1 MELSNRFDEA
11 LVYAHGLHRAQ
22 KRKGTEI
29 PYVAHLI
36 GVASIAIE
44 HGGDEDQAI
53 AALLHDAPE
62 DQGGKA
68 TLEEI
73 RRRFGDGV
81 AAIVA
86 DCTDA
91 WTEPKPPWIKRKQDY
106 VAALGSKPLR
116 SMLVSLADKTYNAE
130 AIATDYETL
139 GEAVFARFSTD
150 AAGVRWYY
158 GALGEV
164 FRQRMSGPLATRYT
178 NAVKRFAA
186 AP

>member
-1 MELSNRFDEA
+1 MGFSERFDEA
-11 LVYAHGLHRAQ
+11 LVYAHRLHRAQ
-22 KRKGTEI
+22 KRKGTDI

-62 DQGGKA
+62 DQGGEE
-68 TLEEI
+68 TLDEI

-81 AAIVA
+81 AGIVA

-91 WTEPKPPWIKRKQDY
+91 WTEPKPPWLKRKQEY
-106 VAALGSKPLR
+106 VAALGSKPSR
-116 SMLVSLADKTYNAE
+116 SLLVSLADKTYNAE
-130 AIATDYETL
+130 AIAADFETL
-139 GEAVFARFSTD
+139 GEAAFDRFSAD

-158 GALGEV
+158 GALSDI
-164 FRQRMSGPLATRYT
+164 FMQRMNGPLAIRYSR
-178 NAVKRFAA
+178 AVARFAISA
-186 AP
+186 